1 MSLLMAFSV
10 VLVILSIGDIV
21 STKSKAFIPSVFVAA
36 LLFLF
41 GFWTFLPQDVVALAG
56 FQKPIIY
63 LSMYL
68 LITHMGTLLTVR
80 ELISQWKTITVAL
93 VGIVGICL
101 LTLTIGRAL
110 FGWETVVIATP
121 PLTGG
126 IVAAII
132 MSEAATALGMEDLA
146 VLAIVTYVMQ
156 GFIGY
161 PLTALMLKKEGTRL
175 LNGFKGGEFST
186 SNVDEIASA
195 KEATTKKKLIPA
207 LPEKYTTTYII
218 LAKLGIT
225 AWVAVSFANLIKP
238 MVNISPFVMCLFF
251 GVIAQELGFVEQRPL
266 NLSSSFG
273 FLITGLMAFV
283 FAGLAKATPAMLGKI
298 ALPLAGIILLGVFGM
313 CILSMFVGKR
323 LGYTKEMSFAVA
335 LTALYG
341 FPPNYILT
349 EEAAKALAE
358 NEEENKFLMDEMLP
372 KMLVGGFTT
381 VTIVSVIIAG
391 IFANLL

>member
-1 MSLLMAFSV
+1 MSLLMAFSIVLV
-10 VLVILSIGDIV
+10 VLTIGDIV
-21 STKSKAFIPSVFVAA
+21 STKSKAFIPSVFVSA

-41 GFWTFLPQDVVALAG
+41 GFWTFFPQDIVDLAG

-68 LITHMGTLLTVR
+68 LITHMGTMLTIR
-80 ELISQWKTITVAL
+80 ELASQWKTITVAL
-93 VGIVGICL
+93 IGIVGVCA
-101 LTLTIGRAL
+101 LTLTVGKAI
-110 FGWETVVIATP
+110 FGWETAVIATP

-132 MSEAATALGMEDLA
+132 MSEAAAEIGMDKLA

-156 GFIGY
+156 GFVGY

-175 LNGFKGGEFST
+175 LNGFRSGELKPT
-186 SNVDEIASA
+186 EKAESNEETAP
-195 KEATTKKKLIPA
+195 KKKLIPA
-207 LPEKYTTTYII
+207 IPKNYSTTYMI

-225 AWVAVSFANLIKP
+225 AWAAVGFANLIKP
-238 MVNISPFVMCLFF
+238 AVDISPFVMCLFF
-251 GVIAQELGFVEQRPL
+251 GVIAQELGFVEQKPL
-266 NLSSSFG
+266 NLSGSFG
-273 FLITGLMAFV
+273 FLITGLMAFI
-283 FAGLAKATPAMLGKI
+283 FAGLAKATPAMLAQI
-298 ALPLAGIILLGVFGM
+298 AVPLGGIIVIGVSGM
-313 CILSMFVGKR
+313 ALLSMLIGKR
-323 LGYTKEMSFAVA
+323 LGYTKEMSFAIA

-349 EEAAKALAE
+349 EEASKALTE
-358 NEEENKFLMDEMLP
+358 SEEEKKFLMDEMLP

-391 IFANLL
+391 IFTNLL